1 MYKCRIIKPDEFSP
15 HSNADRL
22 KLLVY
27 NGMQFIVGVDADE
40 TALYAVFFD
49 GGQLSHEYCHEN
61 NLYRHPEL
69 NKDPLKKGYF
79 DDNRKVRAQKLRGE
93 VSYGY
98 VATLDSFEFAGKFD
112 FRQGIEFD
120 EINGHGICQKYI
132 TRKTREK
139 MERNTKKS
147 RSDVIWNLEK
157 HYDTEN
163 IKFYL
168 DRLPENVLSIIT
180 EKMHGTSG
188 RTGYVNVVRETQ
200 NIFQRLLSRLRRRKF
215 YSVTEG
221 YELVSG
227 TRNTIVN
234 TRPDVTSP
242 GTPDYY
248 RWEIHE
254 QFKGLLR
261 KGETIYYEVVGY
273 DSLNSPI
280 MNTHDTTKLDDKD
293 FTKKYGK
300 QIVYNYGCGEGSNP
314 LRELYVY
321 RITQETAN
329 DDTIDLPWSDVKARC
344 NDLSLKHVP
353 EMFVGYIRENSRNRI
368 EHWIEALL
376 CNGQSDVGTNLMEG
390 VCFRFEGTGFTK
402 VYKAKNLYFLILEGV
417 LKDREEYV
425 DAEEA
430 N

>member
-215 YSVTEG
+215 YSATEG

-329 DDTIDLPWSDVKARC
+329 GDTIDLPWSDVKARC

>member
-215 YSVTEG
+215 YSATEG